1 MGDLVQGAEQLK
13 GLAQTLDGFCGL
25 HARAEADE
33 IKLVAIGVRATA
45 VQALLT
51 ASTAVGKP
59 TTPTTDGG
67 AGGALNTGS
76 DRRLA
81 QAEISKHSTNVSPTM
96 TSPRRRSVRR
106 NSES

>member
-1 MGDLVQGAEQLK
+1 MLMLEDDMLAARVRATMGDLLQGAEQLK

-51 ASTAVGKP
+51 ASTAVGLSERLA
-59 TTPTTDGG
+59 TVANVLENARVDDGG
-67 AGGALNTGS
+67 EDENHG
-76 DRRLA
+76 
-81 QAEISKHSTNVSPTM
+81 
-96 TSPRRRSVRR
+96 
-106 NSES
+106 